1 MSRTGIS
8 SRITIFLLLTLI
20 FCFFCG
26 FSWQDELKQQ
36 LRKGD
41 VLRLE
46 TEDYS
51 AVFLSML
58 PPESYAEKDFAYYLG
73 MSTISCGYRFT
84 DLNDMGGFLLQ
95 NVLWKES
102 PSTIFLGLDIQK
114 IAETYSYNDQQY
126 HDAVR
131 DFISFYI
138 NAYPP
143 ISYEIL
149 IYYPSLTEWLS
160 MNPDMRESL
169 LTAYRNILPL
179 FMDIPNISLFYPGG
193 EDWLIANPGNYDRQG
208 ICHLD
213 VSEQILLLTLGAGRY
228 LTVAGNWT
236 DKLESL
242 ESLIHTAEESPA
254 LPDYSN
260 LSIMFLGDSII
271 GNYTG
276 SLSIPGA
283 VNGLSQA
290 AVYNGGF
297 GGLGA
302 AYQSDIMPSFPQLVD
317 ALITGDM
324 TLIPENVAAHESF
337 PTFRRDMS
345 NRNSYENVCFFI
357 ALGLNDYFG
366 GKPVQVSDPTSDQ
379 AYANALR
386 LGIRKLQTTYPDAKI
401 ILMTPLY
408 TTYFSEGMDIQ
419 ASGGGQLTDYVN
431 AGLALADEL
440 SIASMNNYTE
450 LGITAANQ
458 AEYLADGAHLN
469 EKGRFLMANHIVAKL
484 RQLYPTRRLAP
495 RTNHAFLPAKWAM
508 NA

>member
-1 MSRTGIS
+1 MSRKGIS

-26 FSWQDELKQQ
+26 FSWQDELNKQ

-41 VLRLE
+41 ALRLE

-58 PPESYAEKDFAYYLG
+58 PPESYAEKDFEYYLG
-73 MSTISCGYRFT
+73 ITTISCGYRFS
-84 DLNDMGGFLLQ
+84 DLNDMATFLLQ
-95 NVLWKES
+95 NVLMKKN
-102 PSTIFLGLDIQK
+102 PSTIFLGLDIKK

-131 DFISFYI
+131 NFISFYI
-138 NAYPP
+138 NAYPH

-149 IYYPSLTEWLS
+149 LYYPSLTEWLD
-160 MNPDMRESL
+160 MNPDIRESL
-169 LTAYRNILPL
+169 LTAYRNMIPL
-179 FMDIPNISLFYPGG
+179 FTDSPNVSLFYAGS
-193 EDWLIANPGNYDRQG
+193 EDWLIANPGNYNKKG
-208 ICHLD
+208 ICHFD
-213 VSEQILLLTLGAGRY
+213 VAEQVLLLTMGAGRY
-228 LTVAGNWT
+228 ITVAENWE
-236 DKLESL
+236 DKLDRL
-242 ESLIHTAEESPA
+242 ESLIHTAEDSPA
-254 LPDYSN
+254 LPDYST

-290 AVYNGGF
+290 TVYNGGF

-302 AYQSDIMPSFPQLVD
+302 AYQKATMPSFPKLVD

-324 TLIPENVAAHESF
+324 TLIPENVPAYESF

-345 NRNSYENVCFFI
+345 SRDSYENICFFI
-357 ALGLNDYFG
+357 ALGLNDYYG
-366 GKPVQVSDPTSDQ
+366 GKPVQSADPSSDK
-379 AYANALR
+379 AYVNALR
-386 LGIRKLQTTYPDAKI
+386 LGIRKLQTTFPEAKI

-408 TTYFSEGMDIQ
+408 TTYFSGGTDIQ
-419 ASGGGQLTDYVN
+419 APGGGQLTDYVD
-431 AGLALADEL
+431 AALALADEL
-440 SIASMNNYTE
+440 SIESMNNYKE
-450 LGITAANQ
+450 LGITATNQ

-469 EKGRFLMANHIVAKL
+469 EKGRYLMANHIVAKL
-484 RQLYPTRRLAP
+484 KQLYPIRRLAP
-495 RTNHAFLPAKWAM
+495 RTNRTFLPAK
-508 NA
+508 